1 MAMSAGDPDV
11 PLADQVR
18 CVEREV
24 ALRERLYPDFV
35 ARRRMTAADSK
46 RELMRMRAVL
56 RTLRRLAAEDT
67 AHHQANG
74 GSDAVSSARLFP

>member
-35 ARRRMTAADSK
+35 ARRRMTPADSK
-46 RELMRMRAVL
+46 RELVRMRAVL
-56 RTLRRLAAEDT
+56 RTLRRLAEED

-74 GSDAVSSARLFP
+74 GNDAVPSARLFP